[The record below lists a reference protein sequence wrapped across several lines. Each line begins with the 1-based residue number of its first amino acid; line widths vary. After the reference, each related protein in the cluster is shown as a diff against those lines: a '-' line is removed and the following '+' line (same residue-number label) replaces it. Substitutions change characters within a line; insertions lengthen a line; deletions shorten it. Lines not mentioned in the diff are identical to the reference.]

1 MALKKYKPRSC
12 GMRFRESATFE
23 EITEKRP
30 VKRLTKAVRKTAGRN
45 NQGRIT
51 TRHHGG
57 GAKQRMRIVDFKR
70 NKFDVEATVKDIA
83 YDPTRSAYLAL
94 IEYTDGVK
102 NYILAPEGLKPGMKV
117 MNGAKAEATVGNCL
131 PLSQIPLG
139 LFVHAVELVPGRGAA
154 VARSAGNSCQV
165 MARDGSRVTLKMPSG
180 EVRIFNGRCLATVG
194 SVGNKDW
201 GSKARQGW
209 PQALPRHSSDGSRCR
224 HEPCRPPDG
233 RRRRPYVRRLQPAF
247 SVGQARQGRQDPSE
261 AQGFQQDHRQEEE
274 VIHVAFS

>member
-1 MALKKYKPRSC
+1 MALKKYKARSC

-23 EITEKRP
+23 EITEKKP

-70 NKFDVEATVKDIA
+70 NKFGVEATVKDIA

-102 NYILAPEGLKPGMKV
+102 SYILAPEGLKVGMKV
-117 MNGAKAEATVGNCL
+117 MNGPKAEATVGNCL

-139 LFVHAVELVPGRGAA
+139 LMVHAIELVPGKGAS
-154 VARSAGNSCQV
+154 VARSAGNACQV
-165 MARDGSRVTLKMPSG
+165 MSRDGNTVQLKMPSG
-180 EVRIFNGRCLATVG
+180 EVRIFNGRCLAVVG

-201 GSKARQGW
+201 GSIKLGKAGRKRYLGIR
-209 PQALPRHSSDGSRCR
+209 PTVRGVAMNPVDHPMGGGEGRTSGGSNPRSPWGQLAKGGKTRAKRKASNKIIVK
-224 HEPCRPPDG
+224 
-233 RRRRPYVRRLQPAF
+233 RRK
-247 SVGQARQGRQDPSE
+247 
-261 AQGFQQDHRQEEE
+261 
-274 VIHVAFS
+274 

>member
-1 MALKKYKPRSC
+1 MALKKYKARSC

-23 EITEKRP
+23 EITEKSP

-51 TRHHGG
+51 VRHRGG

-70 NKFDVEATVKDIA
+70 RKEGVEATVKDIA

-94 IEYTDGVK
+94 IEYTDGEK
-102 NYILAPEGLKPGMKV
+102 SYILAPEGLKQGMKV

-139 LFVHAVELVPGRGAA
+139 LTVHAIELVPGQGAK
-154 VARSAGNSCQV
+154 VARSAGNACQV
-165 MARDGSRVTLKMPSG
+165 MARDGGRVTLKMPSG
-180 EVRIFNGRCLATVG
+180 EVRIFDGRCRACVG

-201 GSKARQGW
+201 GSIKLGKAGRKRYLGIR
-209 PQALPRHSSDGSRCR
+209 PTVRGVAMNPVDHPMGGGEGRTSGGSHPRSPWGQLAKGGKTRAKRKASDKVIVK
-224 HEPCRPPDG
+224 
-233 RRRRPYVRRLQPAF
+233 RRK
-247 SVGQARQGRQDPSE
+247 
-261 AQGFQQDHRQEEE
+261 
-274 VIHVAFS
+274 

>member
-1 MALKKYKPRSC
+1 MALKTFKPRSQ
-12 GMRFRESATFE
+12 GMRFRVASTFE

-30 VKRLTKAVRKTAGRN
+30 VKSLTRPKRKTAGRN

-70 NKFDVEATVKDIA
+70 NKFGVEATVKDIA

-102 NYILAPEGLKPGMKV
+102 SYILAPEGLKVGMKV
-117 MNGAKAEATVGNCL
+117 MNGPKAEATVGNCL

-139 LFVHAVELVPGRGAA
+139 LMVHAIELVPGKGAS
-154 VARSAGNSCQV
+154 VARSAGNACQV
-165 MARDGSRVTLKMPSG
+165 MSRDGNTVQLKMPSG
-180 EVRIFNGRCLATVG
+180 EVRIFNGRCLAVVG

-201 GSKARQGW
+201 GSIKLGKAGRKRYLGIR
-209 PQALPRHSSDGSRCR
+209 PTVRGVAMNPVDHPMGGGEGRTSGGSNPRSPWGQLAKGGKTRAKRKASDKIIVK
-224 HEPCRPPDG
+224 
-233 RRRRPYVRRLQPAF
+233 RRK
-247 SVGQARQGRQDPSE
+247 
-261 AQGFQQDHRQEEE
+261 
-274 VIHVAFS
+274 